1 MKVLQVPMLLLL
13 IVSCASSQT
22 KDEIDSRKDAR
33 SKTEVKR
40 KTEESAPLTAEES
53 RRRAEKT
60 YEEMLRREQEQKNS
74 DSSIAQDQT
83 GKEQEKD
90 QEKVAEKE
98 EAKKETVS
106 NLARKDEGHDNPE
119 DADRQKRLEEQRLA
133 DETRKERER
142 MEAVALLSKDR
153 EEEQQARKAW
163 DLYIK
168 NRPLM
173 QEEARR
179 LSVVDNSEQRL
190 FDQDYEHY
198 LAAKKRDEEYRSNR
212 IAKVD
217 TGRNYF
223 YRLDAVKMFPSR
235 LEIGDVRSRSIQ
247 LMRNRN
253 RQQFMGYIKGMKYV
267 PLVQS
272 VPLPDGPASRLRLYE
287 FFKGR
292 PGNYVLLEDGQPV
305 TIRVKNQNYRIV
317 NIRSDG
323 DVLIVLDLE
332 RDDFEEYYRLSV
344 DDIVLVLE

>member
-1 MKVLQVPMLLLL
+1 MKTLKAWLLLLL
-13 IVSCASSQT
+13 IVSCASPQR
-22 KDEIDSRKDAR
+22 KEDEIDSRKDSR
-33 SKTEVKR
+33 SKPEAEGKID
-40 KTEESAPLTAEES
+40 ESTALTAEES
-53 RRRAEKT
+53 RRRAEKA

-74 DSSIAQDQT
+74 DSSIETNQ
-83 GKEQEKD
+83 
-90 QEKVAEKE
+90 AEKQE
-98 EAKKETVS
+98 QTEKEPASDV
-106 NLARKDEGHDNPE
+106 AQKDEGRDSQE

-133 DETRKERER
+133 DEARKKRER
-142 MEAVALLSKDR
+142 TEAVALLSKDR
-153 EEEQQARKAW
+153 EEEQQARKAQ
-163 DLYIK
+163 DLYSK

-179 LSVVDNSEQRL
+179 LSVADASEQKL
-190 FDQDYEHY
+190 YDQDYEHY
-198 LAAKKRDEEYRSNR
+198 LVAKKRDEEYRSNR

-217 TGRNYF
+217 TGRDLF
-223 YRLDAVKMFPSR
+223 YRLDALKIFPSR

-253 RQQFMGYIKGMKYV
+253 RQQFMGFVKGMKYV

-272 VPLPDGPASRLRLYE
+272 VPLPGGPASRLRLYE

-305 TIRVKNQNYRIV
+305 TIRVKNQNYRII

-323 DVLIVLDLE
+323 DVLIILDLE
-332 RDDFEEYYRLSV
+332 RDDFKEYYRLSV

>member
-1 MKVLQVPMLLLL
+1 MKTLKAWLLLLL
-13 IVSCASSQT
+13 IVSCASPQR
-22 KDEIDSRKDAR
+22 KDEIDSGKDSR
-33 SKTEVKR
+33 SKPEAER
-40 KTEESAPLTAEES
+40 KTDESTALTAEES
-53 RRRAEKT
+53 RRRAEKA
-60 YEEMLRREQEQKNS
+60 YEEMLRREREQKNS
-74 DSSIAQDQT
+74 DISIEQDQT
-83 GKEQEKD
+83 GKE
-90 QEKVAEKE
+90 E

-106 NLARKDEGHDNPE
+106 DVAQKDEGRDSHE
-119 DADRQKRLEEQRLA
+119 DSDRQNRLEEQRLA
-133 DETRKERER
+133 DEAKKERER
-142 MEAVALLSKDR
+142 TEAVALLSKDR
-153 EEEQQARKAW
+153 EEEQQARKAQ
-163 DLYIK
+163 DVYSK

-179 LSVVDNSEQRL
+179 LSVADASEQKL
-190 FDQDYEHY
+190 FDQDYEHF

-217 TGRNYF
+217 TGRDLF
-223 YRLDAVKMFPSR
+223 YRLDALKMFPSR

-253 RQQFMGYIKGMKYV
+253 RQQFMGFVKGMKYV

-272 VPLPDGPASRLRLYE
+272 VPLPGGPASRLRLYE

-305 TIRVKNQNYRIV
+305 TIRVKNQNYRII

-323 DVLIVLDLE
+323 DVLIILDLE
-332 RDDFEEYYRLSV
+332 RDDFKEYYRLSV

>member
-1 MKVLQVPMLLLL
+1 MKTLKAWLLLLL
-13 IVSCASSQT
+13 IVSCASPQR
-22 KDEIDSRKDAR
+22 KDEIDSGKDSR
-33 SKTEVKR
+33 SKPEAER
-40 KTEESAPLTAEES
+40 KTDESTALTAEES
-53 RRRAEKT
+53 RRRAEKA
-60 YEEMLRREQEQKNS
+60 YEEMLRREREQKNS
-74 DSSIAQDQT
+74 DISIEQDQT
-83 GKEQEKD
+83 GKE
-90 QEKVAEKE
+90 E

-106 NLARKDEGHDNPE
+106 DVAQKDDGPDSEQEAERK
-119 DADRQKRLEEQRLA
+119 KRLEEQRLA
-133 DETRKERER
+133 DEAKKERER
-142 MEAVALLSKDR
+142 TEAVTLLSKDK
-153 EEEQQARKAW
+153 EEEQQARKAQ
-163 DLYIK
+163 DLYSK

-179 LSVVDNSEQRL
+179 LGLADTSEQKL

-198 LAAKKRDEEYRSNR
+198 LAARKRDEEYRGNR

-217 TGRNYF
+217 TGRDLF
-223 YRLDAVKMFPSR
+223 YRLDALKMFPPR

-253 RQQFMGYIKGMKYV
+253 RQQFMGFVKGMKYV

-272 VPLPDGPASRLRLYE
+272 VPLPGGPASRLRLYE

-305 TIRVKNQNYRIV
+305 TIRVKNQNYRII

-323 DVLIVLDLE
+323 DVLIILDLE
-332 RDDFEEYYRLSV
+332 RDDFKEYYRLSV

>member
-1 MKVLQVPMLLLL
+1 MKALKAWLLLLL
-13 IVSCASSQT
+13 IVSCASPQT
-22 KDEIDSRKDAR
+22 KDGIDSRKDSR
-33 SKTEVKR
+33 SKPDVEGKID
-40 KTEESAPLTAEES
+40 ESAALTAEES
-53 RRRAEKT
+53 RRRAEKA
-60 YEEMLRREQEQKNS
+60 YEEMLRREREQKNS
-74 DSSIAQDQT
+74 DSSIEQDQT
-83 GKEQEKD
+83 VKE
-90 QEKVAEKE
+90 E

-106 NLARKDEGHDNPE
+106 DLAQKDEGRDSQE
-119 DADRQKRLEEQRLA
+119 DSYRQELIEEQRLA
-133 DETRKERER
+133 DEARKEQER
-142 MEAVALLSKDR
+142 AEVVVLFSKDK
-153 EEEQQARKAW
+153 EEEQQARMALE
-163 DLYIK
+163 LYNK

-179 LSVVDNSEQRL
+179 LSAVDTSEQKI
-190 FDQDYEHY
+190 FDQDYQHY
-198 LAAKKRDEEYRSNR
+198 LDAKKRDKEYRSNH

-217 TGRNYF
+217 TGRNLF
-223 YRLDAVKMFPSR
+223 YRIDAQKMFPSR

-253 RQQFMGYIKGMKYV
+253 RHQFMGFAKGMKYV

-272 VPLPDGPASRLRLYE
+272 VPLPGGPASRLRLYE

-305 TIRVKNQNYRIV
+305 TIRVNNQNYRII

-323 DVLIVLDLE
+323 DVLIILDLE

>member
-1 MKVLQVPMLLLL
+1 MKTLKAWLLLLL
-13 IVSCASSQT
+13 IVSCASPQR
-22 KDEIDSRKDAR
+22 KDEIDSGKDSR
-33 SKTEVKR
+33 SKPEAER
-40 KTEESAPLTAEES
+40 KTDESTALTAEES
-53 RRRAEKT
+53 RRRAEKA
-60 YEEMLRREQEQKNS
+60 YEEMMRREREQNNS
-74 DSSIAQDQT
+74 DSSIEQDQA
-83 GKEQEKD
+83 GKE
-90 QEKVAEKE
+90 E

-106 NLARKDEGHDNPE
+106 DVAQKDEGRDSHE
-119 DADRQKRLEEQRLA
+119 DSDRQNRLEEQRLA
-133 DETRKERER
+133 DEAKKERER
-142 MEAVALLSKDR
+142 TEAVALLSKDR
-153 EEEQQARKAW
+153 EEEQQARKAQ
-163 DLYIK
+163 DLYSK

-179 LSVVDNSEQRL
+179 LSVADASEQKL

-198 LAAKKRDEEYRSNR
+198 LAARKRDEEYRSNR

-217 TGRNYF
+217 TGRDLF
-223 YRLDAVKMFPSR
+223 YRLDALKMFPSR

-253 RQQFMGYIKGMKYV
+253 RQQFMGFVKGMKYV

-272 VPLPDGPASRLRLYE
+272 VPLPGGPASRLRLYE

-305 TIRVKNQNYRIV
+305 TIRVKNQNYRII

-332 RDDFEEYYRLSV
+332 RDDFKEYYRLSV